1 MKNFLLVTSSE
12 KYNTSFRPYYST
24 STQMKTKGIIVHFF
38 KWVKVPIRYLKNL
51 QQFRAQFSIGSK
63 VTELG
68 FELLPII

>member
-1 MKNFLLVTSSE
+1 MKNIILVLGYITV
-12 KYNTSFRPYYST
+12 P
-24 STQMKTKGIIVHFF
+24 QIIAQIHASNENKRNYCAFF

>member
-1 MKNFLLVTSSE
+1 M
-12 KYNTSFRPYYST
+12 P
-24 STQMKTKGIIVHFF
+24 QMKTKGIIVHFF